1 MDERTEKLASLNE
14 REAEN
19 MAVDQFTALYNEVD
33 EKDLDISKLELA
45 LRNTFYAGMVYKEAV
60 MEKEREKEK
69 ANTKNYEDGVNE
81 MRDVA
86 IDADGD
92 EDFFDKVWDKADEL
106 ISEFNSK

>member
-19 MAVDQFTALYNEVD
+19 MAVEQFTALYNGVD
-33 EKDLDISKLELA
+33 EKDLDISKLELV

-60 MEKEREKEK
+60 MEKEK
-69 ANTKNYEDGVNE
+69 ANTKSYEDGVKE

-92 EDFFDKVWDKADEL
+92 DDFFDKVWDKADEL